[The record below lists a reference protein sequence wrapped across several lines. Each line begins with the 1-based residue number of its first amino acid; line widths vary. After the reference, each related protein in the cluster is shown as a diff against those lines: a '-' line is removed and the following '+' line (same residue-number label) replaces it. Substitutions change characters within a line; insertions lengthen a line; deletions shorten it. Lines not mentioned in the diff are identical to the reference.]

1 MLKYCLRENLHTAKT
16 DDYMAQVTDSQVF
29 TLDDIIDR
37 MVKRGTTVTRTDLA
51 ALMQLYTQECTYIVE
66 EGGTLNPPLINTV
79 FSISGVFDGADDSFD
94 AKRHSVNLNIN
105 AGTALKE
112 ALTKVKASKVES
124 VSTDPYITSVTDK
137 LNGSTNTIKIGSV
150 MEILGSRL
158 KFDPKDEE
166 QGVFAVSGTT
176 AVRCASVIEN
186 KPARLIVI
194 LDASVP
200 AGDFTLEVRTKLTS
214 DGSKK
219 SKTLKKG
226 YYHKNLKATV

>member
-1 MLKYCLRENLHTAKT
+1 MLKYCLRENLLTAKP

-29 TLDDIIDR
+29 TLEDIIDR

-51 ALMQLYTQECTYIVE
+51 ALMQLYTQDCTYIVE
-66 EGGTLNPPLINTV
+66 EGGTLNTPLINTS

-94 AKRHSVNLNIN
+94 GKRHGINLNIS

-112 ALTKVKASKVES
+112 ACTKVKAGKVETA
-124 VSTDPYITSVTDK
+124 STDPYITAVTDK
-137 LNGSTNTIKIGSV
+137 LTGDSDTITIGSV

-166 QGVFAVSGTT
+166 QGVFAIAGTKT
-176 AVRCASVIEN
+176 VRCTSVVEN

-194 LDASVP
+194 LDAAVP
-200 AGDFTLEVRTKLTS
+200 AGDFTLEVRTKLTGN
-214 DGSKK
+214 GSQK
-219 SKTLKKG
+219 SKNIKKG
-226 YYHKNLKATV
+226 YYHKNLKAVT

>member
-1 MLKYCLRENLHTAKT
+1 MLKYCLRENLLTAKP
-16 DDYMAQVTDSQVF
+16 DDYMAQITDSQVF

-66 EGGTLNPPLINTV
+66 EGGTLNTSLINTS

-94 AKRHSVNLNIN
+94 GKRHSVNLNIN

-112 ALTKVKASKVES
+112 ALTKVKASKAET
-124 VSTDPYITSVTDK
+124 VSTDPFITAVTDK
-137 LNGSTNTIKIGSV
+137 LNGTTDTIKTGSV

-158 KFDPKDEE
+158 KFDAKDEE

-186 KPARLIVI
+186 KPARLIVL
-194 LDASVP
+194 LDATVP
-200 AGDFTLEVRTKLTS
+200 AGDFTLEVRTKLTGN
-214 DGSKK
+214 GSQK
-219 SKTLKKG
+219 SKTIKKG
-226 YYHKNLKATV
+226 YYHKSLKAVS